1 MIARAWHGVVSK
13 ERSIEYLD
21 LMRTVAL
28 PDYRSVPGNLAAYA
42 LRREEGEVVHFLML
56 TLWES
61 MEAIST
67 FAGPEVS
74 AAKYYGFDKDF
85 LQELEPTVQHYE
97 VYAD

>member
-1 MIARAWHGVVSK
+1 
-13 ERSIEYLD
+13 
-21 LMRTVAL
+21 MRTVAL

-74 AAKYYGFDKDF
+74 AAKYYEFDKEF

-97 VYAD
+97 VYVD